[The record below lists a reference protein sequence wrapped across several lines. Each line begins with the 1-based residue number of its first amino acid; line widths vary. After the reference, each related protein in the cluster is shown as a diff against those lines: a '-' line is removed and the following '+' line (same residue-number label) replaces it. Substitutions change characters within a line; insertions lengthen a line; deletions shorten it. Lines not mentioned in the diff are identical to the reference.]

1 MKIGYVYQLPR
12 FIFTHH
18 IHIKTENNSKH
29 TFGVKNATARTCFPG
44 LLRSMGKSS
53 SGCHFAIVANPAGV
67 SNSVKID
74 WSISCMV

>member
-1 MKIGYVYQLPR
+1 MKIGYIYQLPR
-12 FIFTHH
+12 YIFSYHNH
-18 IHIKTENNSKH
+18 NKTENNLRD